1 MTWSIQNIE
10 IGRAEDE
17 EASVGKGRFFL
28 KKSINKHRAASEPTV
43 GDCQKVGTLPKKT
56 LKVIGGKVGSVW

>member
-17 EASVGKGRFFL
+17 EASVGKGRFFFFKVSTNTAQPQNQRWVTV
-28 KKSINKHRAASEPTV
+28 KKWGLS
-43 GDCQKVGTLPKKT
+43 QKKR
-56 LKVIGGKVGSVW
+56 

>member
-17 EASVGKGRFFL
+17 EASVGKGRFF
-28 KKSINKHRAASEPTV
+28 KKKYQQTPRSLRTN
-43 GDCQKVGTLPKKT
+43 
-56 LKVIGGKVGSVW
+56 GG